1 LTLQESKSKS
11 KKKKKKKKNMGVF
24 FSRLVTKEK
33 ENRQNN
39 FPKPEQEYTCIQSEE
54 RDIKQSRTILS
65 SSKI

>member
-1 LTLQESKSKS
+1 LALQESKS
-11 KKKKKKKKNMGVF
+11 KKKKKKKKKNRGVC

>member
-1 LTLQESKSKS
+1 LALQESKS
-11 KKKKKKKKNMGVF
+11 KKKKKKKKKNREVF
-24 FSRLVTKEK
+24 LTRLVTKEK